1 MSVRTTNAAV
11 QKIIEVDT
19 GIVENDDDMSPFIE
33 TASALVDQVCA
44 TSTQADGVTPFYTST
59 MLELIERWL
68 AAHFYAVR
76 DKRASAEKAGSVSVN
91 YESKVDLYLANT
103 SYGQQAMMLDIR
115 GGLAALNRLP
125 TMAGRVNAGVMYIG
139 TPPCSSSTP

>member
-1 MSVRTTNAAV
+1 MSVRTTNAKV

-19 GIVENDDDMSPFIE
+19 GIISSDEDMEPFIE
-33 TASALVDQVCA
+33 TASALVDSVCA
-44 TSTQADGVTPFYTST
+44 VAKKADGSAYYADS

-76 DKRASAEKAGSVSVN
+76 DKRATAEKAGSVSVN
-91 YESKVDLYLANT
+91 YENKVDLYLANT
-103 SYGQQAMMLDIR
+103 SYGQQAMMLDTN

-125 TMAGRVNAGVMYIG
+125 QQASRITAGIMYVG
-139 TPPCSSSTP
+139 TPPSDS